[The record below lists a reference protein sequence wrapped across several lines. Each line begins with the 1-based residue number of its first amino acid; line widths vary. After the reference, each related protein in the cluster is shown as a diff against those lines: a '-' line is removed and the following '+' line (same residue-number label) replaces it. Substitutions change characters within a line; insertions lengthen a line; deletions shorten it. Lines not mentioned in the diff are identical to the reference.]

1 MQREIDIFEVAR
13 LHPHIIRDEI
23 DAEIIRRIRMIESKQ
38 MKRFDSKI
46 ENLKEGELCG
56 HDLTWVSPTRK
67 DYEEVVASN
76 IRDGIGTGIK
86 VISPDDKEHIAL
98 LVDFDYN
105 ENGKMNRF
113 IFVYYDKIRKREY
126 TVDTNF
132 VIGWT
137 VFYEGYCYKL

>member
-1 MQREIDIFEVAR
+1 MDKKTIV
-13 LHPHIIRDEI
+13 I
-23 DAEIIRRIRMIESKQ
+23 DAQQVLYLYQKWSNIKIGGIVKMIESKP

-46 ENLKEGELCG
+46 ENLQAGEMCG
-56 HDLTWVSPTRK
+56 HELTWVSPTRK

-86 VISPDDKEHIAL
+86 VISPSEQEHVAL

-105 ENGKMNRF
+105 ENGKMTRF

-132 VIGWT
+132 VFGWT
-137 VFYEGYCYKL
+137 VFYENVSYKL